1 MEGAIILF
9 VIILLIVLFVLPA
22 ITLGKIGTLENRI
35 DRLAN
40 DINNQ
45 NKKGSELS
53 KKAKSIDDTIEIL
66 AAINELKTEISKM
79 QVVETSMPPS
89 PDKLP
94 EEPVT
99 KEEVIEPVPEVTELP
114 VQEEIVEQIP
124 EEIIVPEVMTV
135 EEEAV
140 DEFPVTDE
148 MPQEE
153 TPPPFA
159 AFKRAEESKPIVVE
173 TETPPPYQP
182 APVEVYDEPERNF
195 IERIMGENWLSKVGI
210 ITLVLG
216 IAFFVKY
223 AIDQEWIN
231 EVGRVGIGLLT
242 GGIIIG
248 IAHKL
253 KSKYHVFSSILVGG
267 GISVFYITITLAFRE
282 YELFSQTVAFILL
295 IGVTIF
301 SVILSLYYDRKELAI
316 FSLLGGFASPL
327 MVSSGDGN
335 YIVLFSYILILNSG
349 MLAISFIKKWRII
362 GIICYVLTLSFF
374 WIWVLRSFE
383 AQFISVT
390 IFAALFFIQFYL
402 LALFDHFKTGN
413 KITPYQAILILS
425 DNLCFYLACLY
436 IFNDYPYDV
445 RGIVTITIA
454 VVNALVMLT
463 LFRKSEVDRNLIYL
477 IIAVVMTFVSL
488 AVPIQ
493 LHGHVITMFWA
504 AEMVVLLLL
513 WQRSQISIFRIGFII
528 IGGLTII
535 SYIIDIDHNYSYDLA
550 LTIVLN
556 RIFITGLVVMAAFG
570 LVSFLLK
577 KEDPDSIIEIRGV
590 ETFSVGAIIRVFRIL
605 LIVLS
610 FIVPFFELN
619 YQLERFTDIDYI
631 SSFRYL
637 AMATYTFLYMM
648 ILAIIY
654 RNKFSGALVFMQF
667 FAVVFFY
674 TVVYSYL
681 AIELRYDVFQL
692 EEYTTSYFF
701 LHLLSLPAIAFIIYL
716 LVKNIRSLPE
726 NWFVSV
732 CWGLVIMSVGILS
745 VEADHIIILL
755 FGSANNY
762 SSLLYDVHTFGY
774 PILWGILA
782 MILMIW
788 GLKRK
793 EVLLRKISLIFFG
806 IIIVKFYAYDVWRM
820 SQAGR
825 IVSFVLLGVILL
837 LVSFLQQ
844 KIKTLVKDDEKERI
858 SDE

>member
-9 VIILLIVLFVLPA
+9 VIILLIVLFILPA
-22 ITLGKIGTLENRI
+22 ITLGKMGSLQSRI
-35 DRLAN
+35 EQLVKEVNNLKRKEQIKNPRLN
-40 DINNQ
+40 
-45 NKKGSELS
+45 
-53 KKAKSIDDTIEIL
+53 DDTKEIL
-66 AAINELKTEISKM
+66 DAINELKDKISEM
-79 QVVETSMPPS
+79 QVVETRVPVKT
-89 PDKLP
+89 DATP
-94 EEPVT
+94 EEPVIEKT
-99 KEEVIEPVPEVTELP
+99 EEFIPEVTELP
-114 VQEEIVEQIP
+114 VREEIVEQIP
-124 EEIIVPEVMTV
+124 EEVIAPEVMMV
-135 EEEAV
+135 EEEV
-140 DEFPVTDE
+140 VGEFPVTDE
-148 MPQEE
+148 IPQEE

-159 AFKRAEESKPIVVE
+159 AFKRTEEPQSIVVE
-173 TETPPPYQP
+173 TETPSYQP
-182 APVEVYDEPERNF
+182 APAEVYDEPERNF
-195 IERIMGENWLSKVGI
+195 IEKIMGENWLSKVGI

-231 EVGRVGIGLLT
+231 EIGRVGIGLLT

-267 GISVFYITITLAFRE
+267 GISVFYITIALAFRE

-374 WIWVLRSFE
+374 WIWLLRSFE

-413 KITPYQAILILS
+413 RITPYQAILILS
-425 DNLCFYLACLY
+425 NNLCFFLACLY

-445 RGIVTITIA
+445 RGMVTVTIA

-463 LFRKSEVDRNLIYL
+463 LFRKSEVDKNLIYL

-513 WQRSQISIFRIGFII
+513 WQRSQITIFRIGFII
-528 IGGLTII
+528 IGGLTIV
-535 SYIIDIDHNYSYDLA
+535 SYIMDIDHNYSYDLA

-590 ETFSVGAIIRVFRIL
+590 ETFSVGAVIKTFRIL
-605 LIVLS
+605 LIALS
-610 FIVPFFELN
+610 FIVPFLELN
-619 YQLERFTDIDYI
+619 YQLGRFTDIDYI

-637 AMATYTFLYMM
+637 AMATYAFLYLM
-648 ILAIIY
+648 ILAVIY
-654 RNKFSGALVFMQF
+654 RNKFSGALVFIQF
-667 FAVVFFY
+667 FAAVFFY

-681 AIELRYDVFQL
+681 AIELRCDVFKL
-692 EEYTTSYFF
+692 GEYNTSYFF
-701 LHLLSLPAIAFIIYL
+701 LHLLSLPTIAVIIYL
-716 LVKNIRSLPE
+716 LVRNIRSLPE
-726 NWFVSV
+726 RWFAPV

-755 FGSANNY
+755 FGDANNY

-774 PILWGILA
+774 PILWGVLA

-806 IIIVKFYAYDVWRM
+806 FIIVKFYAYDVWRM

-844 KIKTLVKDDEKERI
+844 KIKTLVKDDETEIKN
-858 SDE
+858 